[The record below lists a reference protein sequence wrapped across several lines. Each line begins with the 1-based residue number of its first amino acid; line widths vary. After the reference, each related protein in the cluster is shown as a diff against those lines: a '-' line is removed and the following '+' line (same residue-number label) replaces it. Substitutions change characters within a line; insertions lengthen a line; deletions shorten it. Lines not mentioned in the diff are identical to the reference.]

1 MGQQLVFKSKN
12 ALSDLT
18 GLPDFISYKSRVE
31 ADGGIIVNEQATID
45 AFMFIYQKGINEAS
59 VFSATNPSWG
69 IKVANGLVS
78 KMYSLF
84 GDSGDMIANISDTL
98 PRFDTSLAVPTVYFV
113 GSVRTYFKSKG
124 VFNSGI
130 AASLSSIKVPV
141 LSSYGTIPPQFF
153 PVSMLINP
161 VIPSGETI
169 IRPLHATQLFRG
181 NTTDN
186 NPFNW
191 SKRATSTAGVVGSTA
206 LSPYTHGTN
215 ICAVSDGSTLKQ
227 IQSGLALGTLADN
240 TLNIPTRSTNNS
252 AYFGHAF
259 GSDGVESSAY
269 FLGHLAEHWVLVKDV
284 SAAAD
289 ISIRLDALYKTAL
302 S

>member
-1 MGQQLVFKSKN
+1 MSQQLVLKSKN
-12 ALSDLT
+12 ALTNFSNI
-18 GLPDFISYKSRVE
+18 PDYVAYKQRVE
-31 ADGGIIVNEQATID
+31 LDGGIIVNEQATID

-69 IKVANGLVS
+69 VKVVDGLIS

-84 GDSGDMIANISDTL
+84 SDAGDMIANIGGNL
-98 PRFDTSLAVPTVYFV
+98 PRFDTSLPVPTVYLQ
-113 GSVRTYFKSKG
+113 GSKSTYFKSKG
-124 VFNSGI
+124 MFNSGI

-141 LSSYGTIPPQFF
+141 LSSYGTVPPQFF

-169 IRPLHATQLFRG
+169 IRSLHATQLFRG

-186 NPFNW
+186 NPLNW
-191 SKRATSTAGVVGSTA
+191 SKRVTSIAGVVGSTA

-227 IQSGLALGTLADN
+227 IQSGLTLGTLADN

-284 SAAAD
+284 SAAAA